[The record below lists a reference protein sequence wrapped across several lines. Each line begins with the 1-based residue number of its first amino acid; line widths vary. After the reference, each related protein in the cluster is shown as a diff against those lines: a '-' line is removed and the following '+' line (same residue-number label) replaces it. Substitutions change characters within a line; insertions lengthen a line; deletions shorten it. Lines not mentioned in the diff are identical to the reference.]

1 MGLTLGN
8 TEWGLFAIVLLQ
20 SIIFAAIL
28 SYVFITMKKLQTP
41 RWLIVTTWLIA
52 VISPIYTTYIET
64 ILKDVIYSYMFLLF
78 MIELVYIIFDGG
90 GNIGR
95 VYAI

>member
-1 MGLTLGN
+1 
-8 TEWGLFAIVLLQ
+8 
-20 SIIFAAIL
+20 
-28 SYVFITMKKLQTP
+28 MKKLQTP